1 MVESKEESKIE
12 SQEAQTVTDKIS
24 SGAMKPFV
32 IPKPTNGKEDNTH
45 VLQAMKDGFDDFQG

>member
-1 MVESKEESKIE
+1 MVESKEESKLE

-45 VLQAMKDGFDDFQG
+45 VL